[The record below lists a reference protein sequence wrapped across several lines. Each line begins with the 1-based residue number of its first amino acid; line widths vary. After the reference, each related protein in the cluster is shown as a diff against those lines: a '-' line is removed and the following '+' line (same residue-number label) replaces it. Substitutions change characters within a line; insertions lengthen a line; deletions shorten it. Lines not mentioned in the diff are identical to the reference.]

1 MNKDEMIENLQYELN
16 ITLEAALLLAGVK
29 KDRLEDAVQRYIEC
43 VDDVLDGYEGDDN
56 EVLVL
61 ISHLK
66 NTDKDLFS

>member
-1 MNKDEMIENLQYELN
+1 MIENLQYELN

-43 VDDVLDGYEGDDN
+43 VDDVLDGYEGDEN
-56 EVLVL
+56 EVLAL

>member
-1 MNKDEMIENLQYELN
+1 MIENLQYELN

-43 VDDVLDGYEGDDN
+43 VDDVLDGYEGDEN

>member
-1 MNKDEMIENLQYELN
+1 MIENLQYELN

-43 VDDVLDGYEGDDN
+43 IDDVLDGYEGDEN

>member
-1 MNKDEMIENLQYELN
+1 MIENLQYELN

-43 VDDVLDGYEGDDN
+43 VDDVLDGYEGDEN
-56 EVLVL
+56 EVIVL

>member
-1 MNKDEMIENLQYELN
+1 MIENLQYELN

>member
-1 MNKDEMIENLQYELN
+1 MNKYEMIENLQYELN

-43 VDDVLDGYEGDDN
+43 VDDVLDGYEGDEN

>member
-43 VDDVLDGYEGDDN
+43 VDDVLDGYEGDEN

>member
-43 VDDVLDGYEGDDN
+43 VDDVLDGYEGDEN

-66 NTDKDLFS
+66 NTYKDVFS